1 MAKFWTSQELS
12 EVLTKASPH
21 VRYLL
26 WELYVKSEVPKDKLE
41 SKPVALAI
49 VQRLSRSKGKDS
61 LVLSESNGNGTTYKL
76 NPDYL
81 EDFQNLLSKDLAPEK
96 PKSKPKEPKPQ
107 KSALYS
113 TRTGAVS
120 ASEVAITSN
129 AASKTSRFQ
138 KTETGGDNDDNEL
151 ELPLTEETD
160 FRFWFEF
167 IRKINTKA
175 KIDLTILSNGESA
188 LLRIP

>member
-26 WELYVKSEVPKDKLE
+26 WELFVKDEVPKEKLE

-61 LVLSESNGNGTTYKL
+61 LVLSESNGNGTIYKL

-96 PKSKPKEPKPQ
+96 PKPKPKEPKEK
-107 KSALYS
+107 KSQLVS
-113 TRTGAVS
+113 TRLGAVP
-120 ASEVAITSN
+120 ASQITITSN
-129 AASKTSRFQ
+129 TATRTATATKTALAQ
-138 KTETGGDNDDNEL
+138 GNEN
-151 ELPLTEETD
+151 EMVLPLTEETN
-160 FRFWFEF
+160 FQFWFEF

-175 KIDLTILSNGESA
+175 GIDLTILSNGESA